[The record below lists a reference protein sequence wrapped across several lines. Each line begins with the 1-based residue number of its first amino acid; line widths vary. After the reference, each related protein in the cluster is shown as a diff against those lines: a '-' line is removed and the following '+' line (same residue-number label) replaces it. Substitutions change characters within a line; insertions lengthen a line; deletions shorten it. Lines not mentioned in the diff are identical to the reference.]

1 MGANFIEIPVKRVD
15 VITKSTGQRLVSLKP
30 DYIGPYIEE
39 SLYADNTPYVTT
51 NVVTILFR
59 KQQDLGHL
67 MSLADWHPI
76 NELIKKGDVVFR
88 LITPT
93 AFEDIDLDANQ
104 MLYNK
109 FIDIFEFRGSI
120 VKKEVA

>member
-1 MGANFIEIPVKRVD
+1 
-15 VITKSTGQRLVSLKP
+15 
-30 DYIGPYIEE
+30 
-39 SLYADNTPYVTT
+39 
-51 NVVTILFR
+51 
-59 KQQDLGHL
+59 

-93 AFEDIDLDANQ
+93 TFEDIDLDANQ